1 MIMTTITT
9 IKMRQK
15 SEWLTFMLYLKML
28 NHLIHCRNSG
38 TVQTLTS
45 SPLNTIMQTQ
55 TRAVRMV
62 PMECCLVDALNT
74 SATEQPAKLVITM
87 LSK

>member
-1 MIMTTITT
+1 
-9 IKMRQK
+9 
-15 SEWLTFMLYLKML
+15 MLYRKML

-45 SPLNTIMQTQ
+45 KPLKTIMQTQ
-55 TRAVRMV
+55 MRAVRIV

-74 SATEQPAKLVITM
+74 KATEQPARLVITI
-87 LSK
+87 LSR